1 MRKPL
6 LQSEK
11 WASIDPSAAS
21 VAPVVFRSL
30 ASGNRAEAIAA
41 IRDSEQLAA
50 FWKASYYALVGE
62 KESALEWMAQAI
74 NERDPVS
81 PWFNISHWFAPLHD
95 DPRFQDL
102 LRRMNFEP

>member
-1 MRKPL
+1 
-6 LQSEK
+6 
-11 WASIDPSAAS
+11 
-21 VAPVVFRSL
+21 V

-41 IRDSEQLAA
+41 IKGSQQIAPFYKSL
-50 FWKASYYALVGE
+50 YYALVGE

-81 PWFNISHWFAPLHD
+81 PWFNISHWFAPLRD